1 MSFENFEQSSSLIF
15 LNCPIYSPKPIRRT
29 CISNK
34 YSQPIFQLYNKK
46 ISFQTSQKLQISLNF
61 CWDFSSCSN
70 NSLFGTNSNYSDYSD
85 DQDKID
91 CKKELMEII
100 SNKINQPQPFVFDEV
115 DDCSEIIKIE
125 RPKNPFYKNIE

>member
-1 MSFENFEQSSSLIF
+1 MNFENFEQSSSPMF

-29 CISNK
+29 YLSNK
-34 YSQPIFQLYNKK
+34 YSQPFSQLYNKTT
-46 ISFQTSQKLQISLNF
+46 SFQTSQRMKTPLNN
-61 CWDFSSCSN
+61 CWELSSCLNN
-70 NSLFGTNSNYSDYSD
+70 NSFGTNSDCSD

-91 CKKELMEII
+91 CEKELMEII
-100 SNKINQPQPFVFDEV
+100 SNRTKQTQAFIFDEI

>member
-1 MSFENFEQSSSLIF
+1 
-15 LNCPIYSPKPIRRT
+15 
-29 CISNK
+29 
-34 YSQPIFQLYNKK
+34 
-46 ISFQTSQKLQISLNF
+46 LQISLNF

-100 SNKINQPQPFVFDEV
+100 SNKINQTQPFVFDEV

>member
-15 LNCPIYSPKPIRRT
+15 LNCPIYSPIPIRRT
-29 CISNK
+29 CLSNK
-34 YSQPIFQLYNKK
+34 YFQPFSQLYNKK
-46 ISFQTSQKLQISLNF
+46 TSFQPSQKLQTPLNN
-61 CWDFSSCSN
+61 CWNFSSCSN
-70 NSLFGTNSNYSDYSD
+70 NNSFGTNSNYSDYSD

-91 CKKELMEII
+91 CEKELMEII
-100 SNKINQPQPFVFDEV
+100 SNRTNQTQPFVFSEV